1 MNEILGRPYF
11 HNEVKSMELSGRTIS
26 NRIEIYSAFNAHFC
40 KVSSLLVQNLHD
52 DGDPLQLLDNVG
64 TRDYF
69 SFVEVPVDY
78 VKTIIE
84 KMKSSSAG
92 YDNIPISV
100 FKHSLEIIG
109 PVVIEVCNRILTSEI
124 FSNSLKIAKIKCI
137 FKKGIR
143 CDVNN
148 YRPISFL
155 PTFGKILEK

>member
-78 VKTIIE
+78 VTGETPDIRLFRYSI
-84 KMKSSSAG
+84 SGYPAG
-92 YDNIPISV
+92 
-100 FKHSLEIIG
+100 
-109 PVVIEVCNRILTSEI
+109 
-124 FSNSLKIAKIKCI
+124 
-137 FKKGIR
+137 
-143 CDVNN
+143 
-148 YRPISFL
+148 
-155 PTFGKILEK
+155 